1 MLTKQKERR
10 EFEYWFNLWAE
21 KKRGAKKITKSTD
34 TVSVAEKQQ
43 TILGKQIENPYS
55 LDYMR
60 KALEEVRKNSLS
72 KVALNYEIKANYLH
86 VRFLPANPEEYEQLL
101 ADSTIE
107 LFDRP
112 MLC

>member
-1 MLTKQKERR
+1 MKKLTILTASAALMFAAYSEPIEEPLRDI
-10 EFEYWFNLWAE
+10 ELP
-21 KKRGAKKITKSTD
+21 TD

-72 KVALNYEIKANYLH
+72 KVAIHKIYNH
-86 VRFLPANPEEYEQLL
+86 P
-101 ADSTIE
+101 
-107 LFDRP
+107 
-112 MLC
+112 